1 MKIDLF
7 ILEEKQF
14 KPVKQIELPFV
25 PATGNIYLDNDG
37 KTSYK
42 IADIIFTD
50 IKVAAVVEVLDNI
63 YSELH
68 HTLI

>member
-1 MKIDLF
+1 MKVDLF
-7 ILEEKQF
+7 ILEDKNF
-14 KPVKQIELPFV
+14 KPVKQIEVPFV
-25 PATGNIYLDNDG
+25 PAQGNIYLDNDG
-37 KTSYK
+37 KTSYR

-50 IKVAAVVEVLDNI
+50 TKVAAVVEAVDDI